1 MDTVDGIARRNAEK
15 AVMAGLTELSVA
27 FTCKEGWINV
37 VTRHFMGALVGTR
50 CGSTYTADQIRDAFD
65 RAMRECTYTP
75 KPVDVARFALAQLP
89 PPPMQKLHNDPLP
102 TRRWTDA
109 ERAANIAK
117 IDAMQAFLTAQEPE
131 FRRALDAHGYGTPGL
146 LAVQEK
152 HRAELQ
158 TFIQNNA

>member
-102 TRRWTDA
+102 QRRWTD
-109 ERAANIAK
+109 EQRKTNIAK
-117 IDAMQAFLTAQEPE
+117 IEAMQAFLTSQEPE
-131 FRRALDAHGYGTPGL
+131 FNAALAKHGYGSKGIR
-146 LAVQEK
+146 AVQAK
-152 HRAELQ
+152 HKAELRA
-158 TFIQNNA
+158 FIA